1 MSLRLLSNFI
11 NRNCHVI
18 PKWHVQ
24 GRFSSTHTHLSDNC
38 IFCKIIRGDIPSM
51 KILETD
57 ESFAFMDI
65 DPLSKGHCLVIPK
78 YHAEFLHQVP
88 DEYLVDVMPLTKKIA
103 IAAGLKEYNVLQ
115 NNGKLANQAV
125 PHVHFHLIPKPNQ
138 TQGLSI
144 HWKPNKMDKKDI
156 ETKYQQILENLKVPL

>member
-1 MSLRLLSNFI
+1 MSFQNGMFKDASHQPTLICLTIASFARLLGI
-11 NRNCHVI
+11 
-18 PKWHVQ
+18 
-24 GRFSSTHTHLSDNC
+24 
-38 IFCKIIRGDIPSM
+38 GDIPSM

-115 NNGKLANQAV
+115 AV